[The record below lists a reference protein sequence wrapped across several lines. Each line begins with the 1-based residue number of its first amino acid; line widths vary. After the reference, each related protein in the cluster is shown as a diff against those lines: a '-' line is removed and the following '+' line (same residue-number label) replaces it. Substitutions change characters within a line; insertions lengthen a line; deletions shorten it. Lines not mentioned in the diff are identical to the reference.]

1 MLTIYQEPVTLPDR
15 GEPVE
20 ISVDRELASI
30 AAEIAARLE
39 EMEGLKLMSGGALV
53 SKLSA
58 CRTISPVVF
67 RLTIQLLSGNTEPL
81 QSYAQRALKR
91 GVSKQTVFLETK
103 NEMKKVAHVFPDLIY
118 ALEQE
123 LRTALAH
130 EDPTSNADSIRDA
143 TR

>member
-1 MLTIYQEPVTLPDR
+1 MLTIYQQPVTLPDR
-15 GEPVE
+15 GEPESV
-20 ISVDRELASI
+20 SVDRELASI

-53 SKLSA
+53 SKLAA
-58 CRTISPVVF
+58 CRSISPVVF

-81 QSYAQRALKR
+81 QSYAQRATKR

-103 NEMKKVAHVFPDLIY
+103 NELRKVSHIFPDLTN
-118 ALEQE
+118 ALEAE
-123 LRTALAH
+123 LRSALNH
-130 EDPTSNADSIRDA
+130 EDPTPNADAIRDA